1 MCPPRLRRVRTNP
14 ARRRSAAEKTGVLAA
29 PPDYNAVASAE
40 ELSMTFEIIP
50 LTSLSIDGLESLV
63 EESEAEG
70 IFPLGRLVRE
80 WGTGENRFDQP
91 GETLFAAVDEDSRL
105 LGVCGL
111 NRDPYLDDPDVGRVR
126 HLYVARAGRGRGVG
140 GRLVRTV
147 IEAARGRFTRL
158 RLRTDCSIA
167 ARFYQ
172 SLGFERLANDPT
184 ATHALR
190 LESGSGR

>member
-1 MCPPRLRRVRTNP
+1 
-14 ARRRSAAEKTGVLAA
+14 
-29 PPDYNAVASAE
+29 
-40 ELSMTFEIIP
+40 MTIEIVP
-50 LTSLSIDGLESLV
+50 LTSLSIDGFEALV

-70 IFPLGRLVRE
+70 VFPLGRLVRE
-80 WGTGENRFDQP
+80 WGTGENRFDRP
-91 GETLFAAVDEDSRL
+91 GEALFAAVDDNGRL

-140 GRLVRTV
+140 GRLVRAV

-167 ARFYQ
+167 AGFYR
-172 SLGFERLANDPT
+172 SLGFERLTDDPT

-190 LESGSGR
+190 LDSIRGDR